1 MFPTTELQG
10 NCPSQKSPSTDDEW
24 PATSDLH
31 LMISVEKR
39 PYLGS
44 NLVPTLANL
53 QVHNFT
59 HFVWL
64 GRVGGY
70 NLSQALQLCRTS
82 PVPAALSATPS
93 TALPQGPFYTPGT
106 VTQPARGVASPR
118 HCSRSPGPFTAWVQ
132 VQQHRCITCGL
143 ESSIVTCIPSQF
155 PVQQCGAWMN
165 ICAYSVCVS
174 LFYIRHNIYTNIC
187 AYREIIAQ
195 SEWYLNLLNT
205 CASAT

>member
-118 HCSRSPGPFTAWVQ
+118 HCSRSPGPLYCLGTGTTAQ
-132 VQQHRCITCGL
+132 VHHLWLGKQHCHMH
-143 ESSIVTCIPSQF
+143 PF
-155 PVQQCGAWMN
+155 PVPCAAVWCMN
-165 ICAYSVCVS
+165 EYMCIFCLC
-174 LFYIRHNIYTNIC
+174 F
-187 AYREIIAQ
+187 IIL
-195 SEWYLNLLNT
+195 Y
-205 CASAT
+205 